1 MRPFE
6 LHIATSLPDAL
17 EYLSRHGDETA
28 VLAGGTDLIIR
39 IRSGRE
45 VPPRVLDIS
54 RLGELRV
61 IGRET
66 VGGPAGGPVGG
77 SAGAG
82 EAGLGAAVTA
92 SGVLRLGAL
101 VTHAAAVESPETR
114 AHAPLLAE
122 ACATIGSPQIRNL
135 ATLGGNCVTASR
147 AGDSLPALLA
157 LNAEMVLLSL
167 EGERRVKMTEFL
179 TGPRTTARRRDE
191 LLGYILVPVGAPAER
206 SCYLKLTQRKA
217 LAISLV
223 SVAFRLRM
231 DPGTPRRCLRAAV
244 AFGSLAPT
252 VIRARAVEA
261 TIAGRELNEATIARA
276 AEVALGEVSPR
287 DDVRASA
294 EYRRAMVKALVRR
307 GLERLAGSERL
318 AEPAASGALGGRG
331 LGRVEP

>member
-1 MRPFE
+1 MRSFD
-6 LHIATSLPDAL
+6 LHVATSLTDAL

-28 VLAGGTDLIIR
+28 VLAGGTDLVIR

-54 RLGELRV
+54 RLSELRV
-61 IGRET
+61 IRK
-66 VGGPAGGPVGG
+66 
-77 SAGAG
+77 
-82 EAGLGAAVTA
+82 EAAAAAA

-101 VTHAAAVESPETR
+101 VTHAEAVESPLVR

-135 ATLGGNCVTASR
+135 GTLGGNCITASR

-157 LNAEMVLLSL
+157 LDAEMVLLSL
-167 EGERRVKMTEFL
+167 EGERRVPMTEFF

-191 LLGYILVPVGAPAER
+191 LLGYILVPVAASDER

-231 DPGTPRRCLRAAV
+231 DPGAPRRCLEAAV
-244 AFGSLAPT
+244 AFGSLAPM

-261 TIAGRELNEATIARA
+261 ALAGRELDEATITRA
-276 AEVALGEVSPR
+276 AEAALGEVSPR

-294 EYRRAMVKALVRR
+294 EYRRAMVQALVRR
-307 GLERLAGSERL
+307 GLERLA
-318 AEPAASGALGGRG
+318 EPAVSGAAGGRG

>member
-28 VLAGGTDLIIR
+28 VLAGGTDLVIR

-54 RLGELRV
+54 RLDELRV
-61 IGRET
+61 IRK
-66 VGGPAGGPVGG
+66 
-77 SAGAG
+77 
-82 EAGLGAAVTA
+82 EAA
-92 SGVLRLGAL
+92 VLRLGAL

-135 ATLGGNCVTASR
+135 GTLGGNCITASR

-157 LNAEMVLLSL
+157 LDAEMVLLSQG
-167 EGERRVKMTEFL
+167 GERRVPMTEFF

-191 LLGYILVPVGAPAER
+191 LLGYILVPVRTAGER

-223 SVAFRLRM
+223 SVAFRLKM
-231 DPGTPRRCLRAAV
+231 DPGAPRRCLEAAV
-244 AFGSLAPT
+244 AFGSLAPM
-252 VIRARAVEA
+252 VIRARAVETA
-261 TIAGRELNEATIARA
+261 VAGRELDEATIARA
-276 AEVALGEVSPR
+276 AQAALGEVSPR

-294 EYRRAMVKALVRR
+294 EYRRAMVQALVRR
-307 GLERLAGSERL
+307 GLEQL
-318 AEPAASGALGGRG
+318 AEPAVSGAVGGRG
-331 LGRVEP
+331 LGRVGP

>member
-1 MRPFE
+1 MRSFD
-6 LHIATSLPDAL
+6 LHVATSLADAL

-28 VLAGGTDLIIR
+28 VLAGGTDLVIR

-61 IGRET
+61 IRK
-66 VGGPAGGPVGG
+66 
-77 SAGAG
+77 
-82 EAGLGAAVTA
+82 EAAAAAA

-101 VTHAAAVESPETR
+101 VTHAEAVESPLVR

-122 ACATIGSPQIRNL
+122 ACAAIGSPQIRNL
-135 ATLGGNCVTASR
+135 GTLGGNCITASR

-157 LNAEMVLLSL
+157 LDAEMVLLSL
-167 EGERRVKMTEFL
+167 EGERRVPMTEFF

-191 LLGYILVPVGAPAER
+191 LLGYILVPVAASDER

-223 SVAFRLRM
+223 SVSFRLRM
-231 DPGTPRRCLRAAV
+231 DPGAPRRCLEAAV
-244 AFGSLAPT
+244 AFGSLAPM

-261 TIAGRELNEATIARA
+261 ALAGRELDEATIARA
-276 AEVALGEVSPR
+276 AEAALGEVSPR

-294 EYRRAMVKALVRR
+294 EYRRAMVQALVRR
-307 GLERLAGSERL
+307 GLERLA
-318 AEPAASGALGGRG
+318 EPAVSGAAGGRG

>member
-6 LHIATSLPDAL
+6 LHIASSLPDAL

-28 VLAGGTDLIIR
+28 VLAGGTDLVIR

-54 RLGELRV
+54 RLDELRV
-61 IGRET
+61 IRKE
-66 VGGPAGGPVGG
+66 A
-77 SAGAG
+77 AGAG
-82 EAGLGAAVTA
+82 PTGLRGPEAAQ
-92 SGVLRLGAL
+92 VLRLGAL

-135 ATLGGNCVTASR
+135 GTLGGNCITASR

-157 LNAEMVLLSL
+157 LDAEMVLLSQG
-167 EGERRVKMTEFL
+167 GERRVPMTEFF

-191 LLGYILVPVGAPAER
+191 LLGYILVPVRTPGER

-223 SVAFRLRM
+223 SVAFRLKM
-231 DPGTPRRCLRAAV
+231 DPGAPRRCLEAAV
-244 AFGSLAPT
+244 AFGSLAPM

-261 TIAGRELNEATIARA
+261 AVAGRELNEATITRA
-276 AEVALGEVSPR
+276 AEAALGEVSPR

-294 EYRRAMVKALVRR
+294 EYRRAMVQALVRR
-307 GLERLAGSERL
+307 GLEQL
-318 AEPAASGALGGRG
+318 AEPAVSGAVGGRG
-331 LGRVEP
+331 LGRVGP

>member
-1 MRPFE
+1 MRSFD
-6 LHIATSLPDAL
+6 LHVATSLTDAL

-28 VLAGGTDLIIR
+28 VLAGGTDLVIR

-61 IGRET
+61 IRRET
-66 VGGPAGGPVGG
+66 VGG
-77 SAGAG
+77 
-82 EAGLGAAVTA
+82 EREGLAAAAAA

-101 VTHAAAVESPETR
+101 VTHAEAVESPLVR

-122 ACATIGSPQIRNL
+122 ACAAIGSPQIRNL
-135 ATLGGNCVTASR
+135 GTLGGNCITASR

-157 LNAEMVLLSL
+157 LDAEMVLLSL
-167 EGERRVKMTEFL
+167 EGERRVPMTEFF

-191 LLGYILVPVGAPAER
+191 LLGYILVPVAASDER

-231 DPGTPRRCLRAAV
+231 DPGAPRRCLEAAV
-244 AFGSLAPT
+244 AFGSLAPM

-261 TIAGRELNEATIARA
+261 ALAGRELDEATITRA
-276 AEVALGEVSPR
+276 AEAALGEVSPR

-294 EYRRAMVKALVRR
+294 EYRRAMVQALVRR
-307 GLERLAGSERL
+307 GLERLA
-318 AEPAASGALGGRG
+318 EPAVSGAAGGRG

>member
-6 LHIATSLPDAL
+6 LRIAASLPDAL

-28 VLAGGTDLIIR
+28 VLAGGTDLVIR

-54 RLGELRV
+54 RLDELRV
-61 IGRET
+61 IRK
-66 VGGPAGGPVGG
+66 
-77 SAGAG
+77 
-82 EAGLGAAVTA
+82 EAA
-92 SGVLRLGAL
+92 VLRLGAL
-101 VTHAAAVESPETR
+101 VTHAAAVGSPETR

-135 ATLGGNCVTASR
+135 GTLGGNCVTASR

-157 LNAEMVLLSL
+157 LDAEMVLLSVD
-167 EGERRVKMTEFL
+167 GERRVPMSEFF

-191 LLGYILVPVGAPAER
+191 LLGYILVPVRSPDER

-231 DPGTPRRCLRAAV
+231 DAGAPRRCLEAAV

-261 TIAGRELNEATIARA
+261 VLAGRELDEATIIRA

-294 EYRRAMVKALVRR
+294 EYRRAMAGALVRR
-307 GLERLAGSERL
+307 GLEQLAGNERLAGS
-318 AEPAASGALGGRG
+318 AASGASGGRG
-331 LGRVEP
+331 SGRVEP

>member
-1 MRPFE
+1 MRSFD
-6 LHIATSLPDAL
+6 LHVATSLTDAL

-28 VLAGGTDLIIR
+28 VLAGGTDLVIR

-54 RLGELRV
+54 RLDELRV
-61 IGRET
+61 IRK
-66 VGGPAGGPVGG
+66 
-77 SAGAG
+77 
-82 EAGLGAAVTA
+82 EAA
-92 SGVLRLGAL
+92 VLRLGAL

-135 ATLGGNCVTASR
+135 GTLGGNCITASR

-157 LNAEMVLLSL
+157 LDAEMVLLSQG
-167 EGERRVKMTEFL
+167 GERRVPMTEFF

-191 LLGYILVPVGAPAER
+191 LLGYILVPVRPPGER

-231 DPGTPRRCLRAAV
+231 DPGAPRRCLEAAV
-244 AFGSLAPT
+244 AFGSLAPM

-261 TIAGRELNEATIARA
+261 AVAGWELDEATIARA
-276 AEVALGEVSPR
+276 AEVALDEVSPR

-294 EYRRAMVKALVRR
+294 EYRRAMVQALVRR
-307 GLERLAGSERL
+307 GLEQL
-318 AEPAASGALGGRG
+318 AEPAAPGAVGGRR
-331 LGRVEP
+331 LGRVGP

>member
-1 MRPFE
+1 MRSFD
-6 LHIATSLPDAL
+6 LHVAASLTDAL

-28 VLAGGTDLIIR
+28 VLAGGTDLVIR

-54 RLGELRV
+54 RLSELRV
-61 IGRET
+61 IRK
-66 VGGPAGGPVGG
+66 
-77 SAGAG
+77 
-82 EAGLGAAVTA
+82 EAAAAAA

-101 VTHAAAVESPETR
+101 VTHAEAVESPLVR

-135 ATLGGNCVTASR
+135 GTLGGNCITASR

-157 LNAEMVLLSL
+157 LDAEMVLLSL
-167 EGERRVKMTEFL
+167 EGERRVPMTEFF

-191 LLGYILVPVGAPAER
+191 LLGYILVPVAASDER

-231 DPGTPRRCLRAAV
+231 DPGAPRRCLEAAV
-244 AFGSLAPT
+244 AFGSLAPM

-261 TIAGRELNEATIARA
+261 ALAGRELDEATIARA
-276 AEVALGEVSPR
+276 AEAALGEVSPR

-294 EYRRAMVKALVRR
+294 EYRRAMVQALVRR
-307 GLERLAGSERL
+307 GLERLA
-318 AEPAASGALGGRG
+318 EPAVSGAAGGRG

>member
-1 MRPFE
+1 MRSFD
-6 LHIATSLPDAL
+6 LHVATSLADAL

-28 VLAGGTDLIIR
+28 VLAGGTDLVIR

-54 RLGELRV
+54 RLSELRV
-61 IGRET
+61 IRK
-66 VGGPAGGPVGG
+66 
-77 SAGAG
+77 
-82 EAGLGAAVTA
+82 EAAAATA

-101 VTHAAAVESPETR
+101 VTHAEAVESPLVR

-135 ATLGGNCVTASR
+135 GTLGGNCVTASR

-167 EGERRVKMTEFL
+167 EGERRVPMTEFF

-191 LLGYILVPVGAPAER
+191 LLGYILVPARTPGER

-231 DPGTPRRCLRAAV
+231 DPGAPRRCLDAAV
-244 AFGSLAPT
+244 AFGSLAPM

-261 TIAGRELNEATIARA
+261 ALAGRELDEATIARA
-276 AEVALGEVSPR
+276 AEAALGEVSPR

-294 EYRRAMVKALVRR
+294 EYRRAMVQALVRR
-307 GLERLAGSERL
+307 GLERLA
-318 AEPAASGALGGRG
+318 EPAVSGPVGGRG

>member
-6 LHIATSLPDAL
+6 LHIASSLPDAL

-28 VLAGGTDLIIR
+28 VLAGGTDLVIR

-54 RLGELRV
+54 RLDELRV
-61 IGRET
+61 IRKEA
-66 VGGPAGGPVGG
+66 VGGCAEAV
-77 SAGAG
+77 GAG
-82 EAGLGAAVTA
+82 PTGLRGPEAPQ
-92 SGVLRLGAL
+92 VLRLGAL

-135 ATLGGNCVTASR
+135 GTLGGNCITASR

-157 LNAEMVLLSL
+157 LDAEMVLLSQG
-167 EGERRVKMTEFL
+167 GERRVPMTEFF

-191 LLGYILVPVGAPAER
+191 LLGYILVPVRPPGER

-223 SVAFRLRM
+223 SVAFRLKM
-231 DPGTPRRCLRAAV
+231 DPGAPRRCLEAAV
-244 AFGSLAPT
+244 AFGSLAPM

-261 TIAGRELNEATIARA
+261 AVAGRELDEATITRA
-276 AEVALGEVSPR
+276 AEAALGEVSPR

-294 EYRRAMVKALVRR
+294 EYRRAMVQALVRR
-307 GLERLAGSERL
+307 GLEQL
-318 AEPAASGALGGRG
+318 AEPAVSGAVGGRG
-331 LGRVEP
+331 LGRVGP

>member
-6 LHIATSLPDAL
+6 LHIATSLPEAL
-17 EYLSRHGDETA
+17 EYLSRHGHETA

-61 IGRET
+61 IRKEA
-66 VGGPAGGPVGG
+66 VGGP
-77 SAGAG
+77 
-82 EAGLGAAVTA
+82 EAVE
-92 SGVLRLGAL
+92 VLRLGAL
-101 VTHAAAVESPETR
+101 VTHAAVVESPETR
-114 AHAPLLAE
+114 AHAPLLTE

-135 ATLGGNCVTASR
+135 GTLGGNCVTASR

-157 LNAEMVLLSL
+157 LDAEMVLLSL
-167 EGERRVKMTEFL
+167 EGERRVKMTEFF

-191 LLGYILVPVGAPAER
+191 LLGYILVPVGASGER

-231 DPGTPRRCLRAAV
+231 DPGAPRRCLEAAV
-244 AFGSLAPT
+244 AFGSLAPM

-261 TIAGRELNEATIARA
+261 AVAGRELDEATIARA

-294 EYRRAMVKALVRR
+294 EYRRAMVQALVRQ
-307 GLERLAGSERL
+307 GLERL
-318 AEPAASGALGGRG
+318 AEPAASGAVGGRG